1 MPNRHSAAFI
11 AALFIF
17 VVVAWGLNWVLMKY
31 ALAEVSPLWAV
42 AIRTL
47 IAAAVLAPATV
58 AAGQFIVPS
67 RADVPIVLSIS
78 LLHMTLYAAL
88 MTIGLKYVPAGRA
101 ILLGYTTPLWV
112 TPIAVMFLNEPMSVR
127 RIAGIVLGLAGV
139 AVLFNPQNF
148 DWHDTNILIGNGLI
162 LLAAICWSISIV
174 YTRAHKWVA
183 TPFQLVLWQS
193 LLAAAVLTVLAF
205 AWEGAPHFSFG
216 TGTLL
221 ALVYNGA
228 IGTALGYWAM
238 SIVNREL
245 PATTT
250 ALGVLATPVIG
261 LILSAVVLHERI
273 DLALAIATVLVFAG
287 IAIGTFSR
295 RR

>member
-1 MPNRHSAAFI
+1 MTNKHSAAFI

-58 AAGQFIVPS
+58 ATRQFIVPS

>member
-1 MPNRHSAAFI
+1 MPHKYSAAFI
-11 AALFIF
+11 AGLFVF

-47 IAAAVLAPATV
+47 IAAAVLIPATL
-58 AAGQFIVPS
+58 ATGQFIIPS

-112 TPIAVMFLNEPMSVR
+112 APVAWLFLKEPMPAR
-127 RIAGIVLGLAGV
+127 RILGIVLGLIGV

-148 DWHDTNILIGNGLI
+148 DWRDTNVLIGNGLI
-162 LLAAICWSISIV
+162 LLAAISWSISIV
-174 YTRAHKWVA
+174 YTRVHKWVA
-183 TPFQLVLWQS
+183 TAFQLVLWQS
-193 LLAAAVLTVLAF
+193 LLAALVLTVVAF
-205 AWEGAPHFSFG
+205 VWEGTPHFSFG

-261 LILSAVVLHERI
+261 LILSAIVLHERI

>member
-1 MPNRHSAAFI
+1 MPHKYSAAFI
-11 AALFIF
+11 AGLFVF

-47 IAAAVLAPATV
+47 IAAAVLIPATL
-58 AAGQFIVPS
+58 ATGQFIIPS

-112 TPIAVMFLNEPMSVR
+112 APVAWLFLKEPMPAR
-127 RIAGIVLGLAGV
+127 RILGIVLGLIGV

-148 DWHDTNILIGNGLI
+148 DWRDTNVLIGNGLI
-162 LLAAICWSISIV
+162 LLAAISWSISIV

-183 TPFQLVLWQS
+183 TAFQLVLWQS
-193 LLAAAVLTVLAF
+193 LLAALVLTVVAF
-205 AWEGAPHFSFG
+205 VWEGAPHFSFG

-261 LILSAVVLHERI
+261 LILSAIVLHERI